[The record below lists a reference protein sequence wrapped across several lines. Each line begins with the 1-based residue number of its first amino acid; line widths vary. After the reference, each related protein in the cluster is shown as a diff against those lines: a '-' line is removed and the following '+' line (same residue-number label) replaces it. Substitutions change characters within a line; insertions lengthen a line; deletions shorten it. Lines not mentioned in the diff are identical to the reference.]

1 MPRFIHSPRRDPQSS
16 RRDENQQQADS
27 RARYDDEEETERD
40 ERDDPDRENGPGRR
54 RETKPAKFS
63 GAQAVKYA
71 RQYIA
76 ELTGQIPESVSGLTR
91 SDGGWKVTL
100 DVVELERVPRTTD
113 VLASYEVELD
123 EQGEL
128 VGYRRVGRYYRNQV
142 DER

>member
-1 MPRFIHSPRRDPQSS
+1 MPRFIHSPDRDPKSS
-16 RRDENQQQADS
+16 RRDEDQQQPES
-27 RARYDDEEETERD
+27 GGGDDGEGPERD
-40 ERDDPDRENGPGRR
+40 DRDDPDRENGRARR

-76 ELTGQIPESVSGLTR
+76 ELTGQVPESVSGLTR

-113 VLASYEVELD
+113 VLASYEAELD